1 MNERFIRI
9 LAGMGIT
16 AALLCSIGCG
26 GGSSSS
32 NSSATPASTTGTVHV
47 MISDDATDD
56 WATIGVKVLGVSL
69 IPQGGGSPVV
79 VYAAPSTPPVINLV
93 QLDQLGEIIGNAKV
107 PTGTYISAQLTL
119 GANNNGATC
128 DVSLVASG
136 DPETGFDVP
145 AGTAVPCSQI
155 YITGAQGTSPNM
167 TVPLTLNLAA
177 PLSVTAASTN
187 ALDLEFDLKHPALIV
202 EHYPV
207 TATAPIWA
215 VNFNGPVRHHP
226 RPDLTKLLLRHIY
239 GQVDSVSADNT
250 SITIDRAFAVHP
262 LTSPETATVSTTALP
277 ILADAINGTLFYN
290 LDSNTD
296 TPTTITSFAS
306 VASTLA
312 TQYVRIAARYQ
323 QNGTLVAT
331 RIYSSATF
339 NTVWKNPEGHVLH
352 VNTNTNVMHVTTE
365 DGKATAIAIGP
376 NTSFYYQSGS
386 TAIGTGTAF
395 FDDKTPGG
403 LPNIARGFKVNATID
418 PLSNATPP
426 VALSVEIDVAR
437 YSGVITSPTSTGFN
451 YTRIF
456 PMADAR
462 GGIDDYSGTL
472 DYISSN
478 SANTDQAGNAITGFY
493 WWNFTYPTLPN
504 EGSTAV
510 SNFVSATEG
519 SANFGGVV
527 GPLKAVG
534 LSAATWNDPA
544 ATDTWA
550 ADWAVLLPAPAPLGL
565 ITSAFSAASDSFTYS
580 VPLPTAAPTG
590 TPAALPVTVD
600 LSATSGSATLVY
612 QVDRQGGIITITPQ
626 DISNAST
633 LTTVAGNLTAGVPVK
648 VFGVPQADGSIKAYA
663 LFYYTHTVSTK

>member
-9 LAGMGIT
+9 LAGMGVT

-32 NSSATPASTTGTVHV
+32 TSSATPASTTGAVHV

-69 IPQGGGSPVV
+69 VPQGGGSPVV
-79 VYAAPSTPPVINLV
+79 VYTAPSTPPVINLV
-93 QLDQLGEIIGNAKV
+93 QLDQLSEIIGNTQV
-107 PTGTYISAQLTL
+107 PIGTYTSAQLTL
-119 GANNNGATC
+119 GANNNGTTC

-145 AGTAVPCSQI
+145 AGTTVPCSQI
-155 YITGAQGTSPNM
+155 DITGAQGTSPNM

-177 PLSVTAASTN
+177 PLTVTSASTN

-202 EHYPV
+202 EHFPV
-207 TATAPIWA
+207 AATAPTWA

-239 GQVDSVSADNT
+239 GQVASVSADNT
-250 SITIDRAFAVHP
+250 SITIDRAFPVHP
-262 LTSPETATVSTTALP
+262 ITSPETATVSTTTLP
-277 ILADAINGTLFYN
+277 ILADATNGTLFYN
-290 LDSNTD
+290 LDSGTD
-296 TPTTITSFAS
+296 TPTTITSFSS

-312 TQYVRIAARYQ
+312 TQYVRVAARYQ

-339 NTVWKNPEGHVLH
+339 DKVWKNPEGHVLH
-352 VNTNTNVMHVTTE
+352 VNTTTNVMHVTTE
-365 DGKATAIAIGP
+365 DGKATALAIGP
-376 NTSFYYQSGS
+376 NTNFYYQSNN

-418 PLSNATPP
+418 PLSTATPP

-437 YSGVITSPTSTGFN
+437 YAGVITSPTSTGFN
-451 YTRIF
+451 YTRTF

-472 DYISSN
+472 DYISSS

-504 EGSTAV
+504 EGSSAV
-510 SNFVSATEG
+510 SNFVNATEG
-519 SANFGGVV
+519 SANFGGAV

-544 ATDTWA
+544 ASDTWA

-565 ITSAFSAASDSFTYS
+565 ITSAFSTTGDSFIYS

-612 QVDRQGGIITITPQ
+612 QVDRQGAIITITPQ

-648 VFGVPQADGSIKAYA
+648 VYGVPQADGSIKAYT
-663 LFYYTHTVSTK
+663 LFYYTHTASSK